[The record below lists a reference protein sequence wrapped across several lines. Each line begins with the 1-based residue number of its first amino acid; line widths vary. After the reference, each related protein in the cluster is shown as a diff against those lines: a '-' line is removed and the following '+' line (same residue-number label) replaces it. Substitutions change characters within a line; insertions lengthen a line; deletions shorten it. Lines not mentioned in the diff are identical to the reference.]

1 MTGALLTQRRSPSAP
16 RCRTGA
22 ARVSVASMTVTR
34 LSGVDDS
41 VASISGA
48 SLFFLSPPRFCVTLK
63 ETPGSSLAAPTSRR
77 SVTCAIVA
85 AHNGGGGDRGR
96 RMARTQRRL
105 SMATRGSGGV
115 RRAHE
120 RFRLSS
126 FRASGS
132 ATLFTNERRRTA
144 PRAPPRSDAAALRPA
159 HPTGRERRDAAA
171 LRPAQHPE
179 EREEARGAPR
189 ATTPRDAAA
198 QRPAA
203 PHQGTRERRGAGETD
218 PSSFDAPHRS
228 PAGTPRALTCLSR
241 APSWSSSRLTTVLE
255 TRFGTT
261 SASAS

>member
-1 MTGALLTQRRSPSAP
+1 
-16 RCRTGA
+16 
-22 ARVSVASMTVTR
+22 MTVTR

-48 SLFFLSPPRFCVTLK
+48 SLFFLVPPRFCVTLK
-63 ETPGSSLAAPTSRR
+63 ETPGSSLAAPTWRR
-77 SVTCAIVA
+77 SVVCAIVA

-105 SMATRGSGGV
+105 SMATRGSGGM

-120 RFRLSS
+120 RSRLSS

-144 PRAPPRSDAAALRPA
+144 SRAPPRRDAAALRPA
-159 HPTGRERRDAAA
+159 HPTGRDAAA
-171 LRPAQHPE
+171 LRPAHHPE
-179 EREEARGAPR
+179 EREEARGAPH
-189 ATTPRDAAA
+189 TTPRDAAA

-203 PHQGTRERRGAGETD
+203 RHEERRGARETD

-261 SASAS
+261 SASASSSLSSACGGYSSC